1 MLQQLR
7 CWVMQAFFAMVQHC
21 EGPYGRRMARSAAQ
35 LAATDLDGERTARPT
50 ARCSAVFCGSSK
62 VRLWRTMKEDLAP
75 YELLNRGF
83 GGARSCD
90 LVAAMEP
97 LVLRHRPPAVVYYCG
112 INDLHF
118 GAQAEVPAQGLRLFA
133 TRLRDALPETRL
145 LVLAMNL
152 SPLHFAL
159 GLVDKI
165 RRGNQLM
172 KELADEL
179 GFQFVDLFAQ
189 EPRFAC
195 DTQLYCWDLL
205 HLTPAGYQLLAELLK
220 PHLAVLLG
228 ENRAGAAVVSFG
240 AAVVSSFGTGMD
252 RAGIRRRSDTTGALR
267 QAWIP
272 PGSPTRAEL
281 GRAMRQRCI
290 GKHLLIYAGNQIGLS
305 AFPQF
310 IPLEDG
316 KVTCQTDSFW
326 PCQRSQVL
334 KDEEDLPLGCQALRC
349 TEEECCADAGTCAAF
364 LNSSANATGCAEG
377 YVPLHAP
384 PEFCARPVCTS
395 SDCCLRSAEPVGN
408 LLLSFNTWDSIQVS
422 WEVPQLHDCV
432 FQEYQDAQGCQLKDS
447 CGASCVARGP
457 IGPGGAMGV
466 PSGFDVIQLLWDY
479 ISHALVVLWKI
490 LEPQSFEASL
500 LVPPET
506 SLKELRQLAQQQ
518 MQVGIASLVTAGGL
532 VLFDSSAFP
541 VAELQGETLQVV
553 ARRGALCSN
562 GYSRAFVHLGPT
574 GSVRAWGAAAY
585 GGELPEGLIEQLKD
599 VQQVQH
605 ACAFFQAGAFA
616 AIKSDGSVV
625 TWGEKA
631 FGGDSRHVQEQLHQI
646 EAIQSSLYAFAALRR
661 DGRVVAWGDP
671 ASGGHL
677 QESLTEVIAI
687 QATEKAFAAIKRD
700 GTVVCWGDPARGGD
714 CCQVQQAL
722 QQVRCIQAA
731 TGAFAAI
738 CGGDGE
744 RGGRV
749 VCWGDVQH
757 GGAQHGGEM
766 QNVIAIQ
773 ATSTAFAAILANG
786 RVRTWG
792 DRFRGGDSALVQDQL
807 LDVLFLQSTAGAFA
821 ALTAAGRVVCWG
833 DATRGGENSTLG
845 NAEVLLGGWLAGA
858 QSNRRSPRNA
868 RRLVDAVAWS
878 TPSLGRPLGRFV
890 AAGAVRAQLHDVVAL
905 QATFSAFCALKCDG
919 TVVTWGDPVR
929 GGDARRV
936 QEELREVQ
944 QIQASGAAFAAI
956 RGDGKVVTWG
966 DAARGGDAAAVQEK
980 LVNVES
986 IQASTSAFAALRSD
1000 GWVVTWGS
1008 SDCGGDCR
1016 NALTGEV
1023 GSAVSFRTSDM
1034 VD

>member
-1 MLQQLR
+1 
-7 CWVMQAFFAMVQHC
+7 
-21 EGPYGRRMARSAAQ
+21 
-35 LAATDLDGERTARPT
+35 
-50 ARCSAVFCGSSK
+50 
-62 VRLWRTMKEDLAP
+62 
-75 YELLNRGF
+75 
-83 GGARSCD
+83 
-90 LVAAMEP
+90 MEP

-252 RAGIRRRSDTTGALR
+252 RAGIRRRHIRFGCGSMRTLKNRSAAVLTGGA
-267 QAWIP
+267 AVVP
-272 PGSPTRAEL
+272 VAE
-281 GRAMRQRCI
+281 
-290 GKHLLIYAGNQIGLS
+290 
-305 AFPQF
+305 
-310 IPLEDG
+310 
-316 KVTCQTDSFW
+316 
-326 PCQRSQVL
+326 VL
-334 KDEEDLPLGCQALRC
+334 KDEECPTDRDWEILGVRQAVAGSGRPMPLDVQKVMCLC
-349 TEEECCADAGTCAAF
+349 M
-364 LNSSANATGCAEG
+364 
-377 YVPLHAP
+377 LHLSWCLSLEHWMRPDGDSDDVMRAMP
-384 PEFCARPVCTS
+384 PSRG
-395 SDCCLRSAEPVGN
+395 CLRSAEPVGN

-466 PSGFDVIQLLWDY
+466 
-479 ISHALVVLWKI
+479 LWKI

-518 MQVGIASLVTAGGL
+518 MQEGVKVGGTESVKVGIASLVTAGGL

-562 GYSRAFVHLGPT
+562 GYSRAFVCSGAKGGKRGVVKSSHLGPT

-616 AIKSDGSVV
+616 AIKSDGLLVLPRWRSADLAGSTLVREHMSTAV
-625 TWGEKA
+625 KA
-631 FGGDSRHVQEQLHQI
+631 NPI

-671 ASGGHL
+671 ASGGDPEVEGGSELGGSVEDGGGHL

-687 QATEKAFAAIKRD
+687 QATEKAGQLGDPSDPKKLEYVRDFLSCRQWMMEAFAAIKRD

-833 DATRGGENSTLG
+833 DATRGGENS
-845 NAEVLLGGWLAGA
+845 
-858 QSNRRSPRNA
+858 
-868 RRLVDAVAWS
+868 
-878 TPSLGRPLGRFV
+878 
-890 AAGAVRAQLHDVVAL
+890 AVRAQLHDVVAL

>member
-252 RAGIRRRSDTTGALR
+252 RAGIRRRHIRFGCGSMRTLKNRSAAVLTGGAAVVPVFGILHDPLRKKQAFGPAPHRLAERFFAVREKRGHLQTSTGFGSARHFQLHADGTKVTAWTASFCVDRSLPVRESD
-267 QAWIP
+267 I
-272 PGSPTRAEL
+272 
-281 GRAMRQRCI
+281 C
-290 GKHLLIYAGNQIGLS
+290 
-305 AFPQF
+305 
-310 IPLEDG
+310 EDG

-334 KDEEDLPLGCQALRC
+334 KDEECPTDRDWEILG
-349 TEEECCADAGTCAAF
+349 ECCADAGTCAAF

-432 FQEYQDAQGCQLKDS
+432 FQEYQVQLALENGTNVTNATWQDAQGCQLKDS

-457 IGPGGAMGV
+457 IGPGGAMG
-466 PSGFDVIQLLWDY
+466 
-479 ISHALVVLWKI
+479 VLWKI

-833 DATRGGENSTLG
+833 DATRGGENS
-845 NAEVLLGGWLAGA
+845 
-858 QSNRRSPRNA
+858 
-868 RRLVDAVAWS
+868 
-878 TPSLGRPLGRFV
+878 
-890 AAGAVRAQLHDVVAL
+890 AVRAQLHDVVAL